1 MFALARLAFFGFIV
15 LTILYVGVSIYSRL
29 VRRSKLAKQWQEEGG
44 VGDRDAFIRKGLEDY
59 DDSFRRKL
67 ILLIYIVPVVLVAVT
82 VYLVNFY

>member
-44 VGDRDAFIRKGLEDY
+44 VGDRDAFIRAGLEDY

>member
-1 MFALARLAFFGFIV
+1 MAGR
-15 LTILYVGVSIYSRL
+15 
-29 VRRSKLAKQWQEEGG
+29 GG
-44 VGDRDAFIRKGLEDY
+44 VGDRDAFIREGLEDY

>member
-15 LTILYVGVSIYSRL
+15 LTILYIGVSIYSRL

-44 VGDRDAFIRKGLEDY
+44 VGDRDAFIREGLEDY